1 MEIDV
6 PLVLARWVHFLCLMI
21 VFGAS
26 LFELYAWRNGVKAE
40 GALALGVGEPR
51 IRLAASLAL
60 ISALVWVASSFAAM
74 VGGFDGLDL
83 DALGAFFLETRF
95 GPVWLTR
102 LAIIIALVLVLE
114 STPRSRRRTVLSVW
128 LAALALASQAWLGHA
143 AMRTGAELVIEL
155 VSYMTHVLAG
165 GAWIGGLLALAAVLA
180 SRGSGPGDT
189 GISDCHAALRRFSN
203 LGMIWVLLI
212 LLSGVANSVFRLK
225 FLGDLFT
232 TPYGDAILGKIALFS
247 LMLLAAAINR
257 WRLMPRLESADDE
270 ATLLALRRNIMIE
283 QGLAVLVLG
292 VAAILG
298 TLPPRA

>member
-1 MEIDV
+1 MVIDV

-26 LFELYAWRNGVKAE
+26 LFPLYALRGGVKAE
-40 GALALGVGEPR
+40 SARALAITERRVC
-51 IRLAASLAL
+51 LAASLAL
-60 ISALVWVASSFAAM
+60 ISALVWVASSFATM

-83 DALGAFFLETRF
+83 EALEAFFLETSF
-95 GPVWLTR
+95 GPVWLVR
-102 LAIIIALVLVLE
+102 LVIISVLVLVLAAI
-114 STPRSRRRTVLSVW
+114 RSSRGRTIFSVW
-128 LAALALASQAWLGHA
+128 LAAAALASQAWLGHA
-143 AMRTGAELVIEL
+143 AMRTGRELAIEL
-155 VSYMTHVLAG
+155 LSYVTHVLAG
-165 GAWIGGLLALAAVLA
+165 GAWVGGLLALASLLA
-180 SRGSGPGDT
+180 SRGSDPGDAGT
-189 GISDCHAALRRFSN
+189 SECHAALRRFSN

-225 FLGDLFT
+225 SFGDLFT
-232 TPYGDAILGKIALFS
+232 TPYGQLILAKTTLFS

-257 WRLMPRLESADDE
+257 WRLMPRLENKEDE
-270 ATLLALRRNIMIE
+270 ATLFALRRNVTIE